1 MGMFYYYIDS
11 HITDG
16 EVAVCEGYP
25 FDDIPGLSTVYIR
38 APWSLFEPQENVF
51 DWSAIDTAIQKYGG
65 VGKQIALSAV
75 VCEGSN
81 YATPLWVYEAG
92 AAAPDFNDPVFA
104 HKLEN
109 FVRAYGAKYDGNR
122 NIAFID
128 VGGEEDMYARYFP
141 NTQRITSG
149 STYNTEP
156 VVLTTED
163 WADPADTIPLID
175 TLHAGYLGLRGD
187 IGLMYQETPG
197 FFETVGKRLGYRLIP
212 SKILLPTAVIAHG
225 YFDMTVDWK
234 NVGAAPC
241 YKDAYPTLTLKN
253 KDGDIV
259 LVLTDRDFN
268 VKDLPV
274 GEPGKA
280 PPSVVESV
288 TFRAG
293 SLLPGGEYDVFLSV
307 GELDGTPSIAMPID
321 GDDGEK
327 RYYVGTMIVQGM
339 YDVNSWQNMLSTLR
353 MNFTIRPTLQSY
365 SYYIT
370 AGRLLCVE
378 TGVRNRHHEFVIDLP
393 SQSLREGF
401 AEKKP
406 FSMEIDLPIP
416 DNYFDK
422 PLQDPAVL
430 KGKRFNVWLEILNN
444 TSGPENINYMTADRG
459 RNSYL
464 GVIELNDDM
473 KWVFTPGRTPE

>member
-16 EVAVCEGYP
+16 EVAVCE
-25 FDDIPGLSTVYIR
+25 DILLMIFPRLSTVYIR

-65 VGKQIALSAV
+65 WVNKSRLAQWFARIKLRHP
-75 VCEGSN
+75 C
-81 YATPLWVYEAG
+81 VYEAG

-128 VGGEEDMYARYFP
+128 VGGEEDMYAKVFSEYAK
-141 NTQRITSG
+141 NHLGQYI
-149 STYNTEP
+149 YTEP

-288 TFRAG
+288 TFVPAPFFR
-293 SLLPGGEYDVFLSV
+293 GEYDVFLSV

-321 GDDGEK
+321 GDDGENA
-327 RYYVGTMIVQGM
+327 TM
-339 YDVNSWQNMLSTLR
+339 
-353 MNFTIRPTLQSY
+353 
-365 SYYIT
+365 
-370 AGRLLCVE
+370 
-378 TGVRNRHHEFVIDLP
+378 
-393 SQSLREGF
+393 
-401 AEKKP
+401 
-406 FSMEIDLPIP
+406 
-416 DNYFDK
+416 
-422 PLQDPAVL
+422 
-430 KGKRFNVWLEILNN
+430 
-444 TSGPENINYMTADRG
+444 
-459 RNSYL
+459 
-464 GVIELNDDM
+464 
-473 KWVFTPGRTPE
+473 